1 MSPEAIAELIR
12 QAIREK
18 VFAPGMSLV
27 QEDLAQR
34 FGVSR
39 SPVREALRILG
50 TEGLV
55 VIQPGEGAT
64 VRRLSRADLEE
75 IYDLRLALEPLIA
88 PIIVA
93 EGRGRDI
100 ALLESLAATMKSTAD
115 VDQWMRAN
123 FEFHQRMYQMTGL
136 ARTEGILSGLL
147 SAVQP
152 YSEENIG
159 HLGGRQAA
167 DAEHEG
173 MIDAIRSREADR
185 LADLIV
191 DHLRAARDRL
201 ASAYETIE
209 SPDPLR
215 MLRALSGV
223 RPSATTNRG

>member
-12 QAIREK
+12 RAIREK
-18 VFAPGMSLV
+18 VFAPGAPLV

-39 SPVREALRILG
+39 SPIREALRILG

-88 PIIVA
+88 PAVVA
-93 EGRGRDI
+93 EARGSDV
-100 ALLESLAATMKSTAD
+100 AHLESLAAAMTSTQD

-123 FEFHQRMYQMTGL
+123 FEFHRHLYQVSGL
-136 ARTEGILSGLL
+136 VRTEGILSSLL

-152 YSEENIG
+152 YSQENIG
-159 HLGGRQAA
+159 QLGGRKSA
-167 DAEHEG
+167 DAEHQG
-173 MIDAIRSREADR
+173 MIDAISARDGDA
-185 LADLIV
+185 LASLFV

-201 ASAYETIE
+201 ASVYESVET
-209 SPDPLR
+209 PDPLK
-215 MLRALSGV
+215 MLRA
-223 RPSATTNRG
+223 TTR

>member
-12 QAIREK
+12 RAIREK
-18 VFAPGMSLV
+18 VFTPGTPLV

-88 PIIVA
+88 PAVIA
-93 EGRGRDI
+93 EARGRDI
-100 ALLESLAATMKSTAD
+100 ARLRSLAETMTSTDD
-115 VDQWMRAN
+115 VDHWMRAN
-123 FEFHQRMYQMTGL
+123 FEFHQHLYQVTGL
-136 ARTEGILSGLL
+136 VRTETILSGLL

-159 HLGGRQAA
+159 QLGGRQAA
-167 DAEHEG
+167 ETEHQA
-173 MIDAIRSREADR
+173 MIDAIGSGDAAQ
-185 LADLIV
+185 LASLFV

-201 ASAYETIE
+201 AGVYESVET
-209 SPDPLR
+209 PDPLK
-215 MLRALSGV
+215 MLRATS
-223 RPSATTNRG
+223 